1 MRWLGKGL
9 VKVGLR
15 FQDEE
20 REDTF
25 RRYFVERHL
34 LFMQVFLL
42 VGAIFSTASLV
53 WYEAID
59 PVHAPEIRKLKLLVL
74 PFLLG
79 VQAVLLLPAAR
90 RHAEKLVILPPLAA
104 LSTHLFFISPILDD
118 GVLFNANP
126 TMLTMVFFV
135 AFMRVRYAYILIV
148 TLGSVAA
155 FVIAHHL
162 APGHTPRLLEINI
175 YFVLGCAGALLWAGF
190 WHERVH
196 RRQFETMEAM
206 EAARAAAE
214 QASQAKMRFLASA
227 SHDLRQPIHSLGLNV
242 YAMRSWITNPEV
254 ARILGAIESAVG
266 AMERMFNSL
275 LDLSS
280 LSSGMVKPEP
290 VVVAVVELQRELDAL
305 FGAATRS
312 KGLDLRIHPCRRYI
326 RSDPVLLRKI
336 LHNLVANA
344 VRYCERGGVLIG
356 CRQRGSGLRIE
367 IWDTGPGIP
376 QEDLDSI
383 FVEFVRLGRQGTKD
397 DRGLGIGLA
406 IAREAAQVL
415 GHELAAQSR
424 PGRGSCFSVTVPL
437 VKERPFEAARAPLIK
452 DRVAGAFV
460 AVIDDDQEVLDA
472 MRWLLESWGCHA
484 VLALS
489 GAEACALLGH
499 HERIPDLLVC
509 DYELASGETADD
521 AVRRIHDE
529 IWPDIPVLI
538 VTATGLADD
547 LAEATAGGYRVL
559 RKPLAPSILRAAMNE
574 ALRPT
579 GTLS

>member
-1 MRWLGKGL
+1 MRSLDNGL

-15 FQDEE
+15 FADAE
-20 REDTF
+20 REDAF
-25 RRYFVERHL
+25 RGYFVERHL
-34 LFMQVFLL
+34 LFMQVLL
-42 VGAIFSTASLV
+42 LLGAIFSTASLV

-59 PVHAPEIRKLKLLVL
+59 PVHAPETRKFKLLVL

-118 GVLFNANP
+118 GVVFSAHP
-126 TMLTMVFFV
+126 TMQTMVFFV
-135 AFMRVRYAYILIV
+135 AFMRVRYAYLLIV

-155 FVIAHHL
+155 FVIGHHL
-162 APGHTPRLLEINI
+162 APGHTPRLLDINI
-175 YFVLGCAGALLWAGF
+175 HFVLGCAGALLWAGF

-206 EAARAAAE
+206 EVAHAAAE

-242 YAMRSWITNPEV
+242 YAMRSWIKYPEV
-254 ARILGAIESAVG
+254 AKILGEIESAVG

-275 LDLSS
+275 LDLSR
-280 LSSGMVKPEP
+280 LSSGTVKPEL
-290 VVVAVVELQRELDAL
+290 VVMAVGELQQELDSL

-344 VRYCERGGVLIG
+344 VRYCERGGILIG

-367 IWDTGPGIP
+367 IWDTGPGIRK
-376 QEDLDSI
+376 EELASI
-383 FVEFVRLGRQGTKD
+383 FVEFVRLGRQGSKD

-424 PGRGSCFSVTVPL
+424 PGRGSCFSVTLPL
-437 VKERPFEAARAPLIK
+437 AKELPAQAARAPLTK
-452 DRVAGAFV
+452 DRVEGAFV
-460 AVIDDDQEVLDA
+460 VVIDDDQEVLDA
-472 MRWLLESWGCHA
+472 MRRLLESWGCHA

-489 GAEACALLGH
+489 GAAACELLGH
-499 HERIPDLLVC
+499 HQRIPDLLLC

-538 VTATGLADD
+538 VTATGLAGD

-559 RKPLAPSILRAAMNE
+559 RKPLAPSILRTAMNE
-574 ALRPT
+574 ALRPR
-579 GTLS
+579 GTLR

>member
-1 MRWLGKGL
+1 MRWLEKGL

-15 FQDEE
+15 FPDAE
-20 REDTF
+20 REDAF

-42 VGAIFSTASLV
+42 MGAIFSTASLV

-59 PVHAPEIRKLKLLVL
+59 PVHAPESRKFKLLVL

-118 GVLFNANP
+118 GVVFSAHP
-126 TMLTMVFFV
+126 TMQTMVFFV
-135 AFMRVRYAYILIV
+135 AFMRVRYAYLLIL
-148 TLGSVAA
+148 TLGSVAT
-155 FVIAHHL
+155 FVIAHQL
-162 APGHTPRLLEINI
+162 DPGHTPRLLEINI
-175 YFVLGCAGALLWAGF
+175 HFVLGCAGGLLWAGF

-206 EAARAAAE
+206 EVAHAAAE

-242 YAMRSWITNPEV
+242 YAMRSWIKYPEV
-254 ARILGAIESAVG
+254 AKILGEIESAVG

-275 LDLSS
+275 LDLSR
-280 LSSGMVKPEP
+280 LSSGTVKPEP
-290 VVVAVVELQRELDAL
+290 VVMSVGELQQELDSL
-305 FGAATRS
+305 FGAATRN

-376 QEDLDSI
+376 KGELDSI

-415 GHELAAQSR
+415 RHELAAQSR
-424 PGRGSCFSVTVPL
+424 PGQGSCFSVTVPL
-437 VKERPFEAARAPLIK
+437 AKEGPVQTARAPLIK

-460 AVIDDDQEVLDA
+460 VVIDDDQEVLDA
-472 MRWLLESWGCHA
+472 MGRLLESWGCHA

-489 GAEACALLGH
+489 GTEACELLGH

-529 IWPDIPVLI
+529 VWPDIPVLI
-538 VTATGLADD
+538 VTATGLAGD
-547 LAEATAGGYRVL
+547 LAEAMAGGYRVL
-559 RKPLAPSILRAAMNE
+559 RKPLAPSILRVAMNE
-574 ALRPT
+574 ALRPI